1 MKNHYVSIIRR
12 GELSY
17 IRSELEQFGLSP
29 LEGRLIGLLKDRCC
43 SQEELGTCLDL
54 DKGRIERAISM
65 LEAKGLACR
74 NTNDQNR
81 RKKLVS
87 LTEKGDGMYGKICEI
102 YEAWNQIC
110 YQGFTEEEKRLNHEF
125 IKRISQNVQ
134 DYKKENGGRK
144 NG

>member
-54 DKGRIERAISM
+54 DKGRIARAISM
-65 LEAKGLACR
+65 LEAKGLAKSTGR
-74 NTNDQNR
+74 TR
-81 RKKLVS
+81 RSGYCVYPSMKFDR
-87 LTEKGDGMYGKICEI
+87 EKM
-102 YEAWNQIC
+102 A
-110 YQGFTEEEKRLNHEF
+110 EF
-125 IKRISQNVQ
+125 
-134 DYKKENGGRK
+134 EGGC
-144 NG
+144 